1 MGGPDCNPARKLHHL
16 SRLLQSSAA
25 LGGAHLH
32 YGTLAALLLDNDG
45 RFYWIITVPSKIND
59 FLFCKTNCMSFCD
72 DTYNA
77 GSELIDEKQ

>member
-45 RFYWIITVPSKIND
+45 RFYWIITVPSFDNRGT
-59 FLFCKTNCMSFCD
+59 LSLCK
-72 DTYNA
+72 A
-77 GSELIDEKQ
+77 EWLA